1 MKIIPT
7 TLALGL
13 LTAAAAQAQAQTL
26 QGTTY
31 LRINAGNIS
40 YTQRAEDNFR
50 SISGTLLPAAGRFV
64 ATNFL
69 VGAEVPLGYSHYR
82 YEYIFSGTIGSD
94 EKVSVS
100 DVTFGVSPFVRYYLP
115 GAGSHR
121 LFGQISGSLGWL
133 RNRQQNTY
141 SGRYET
147 KRERTIDYQEYGAGL
162 GYNYFI
168 TPSAALELTAG
179 YKRSTLGPD
188 RTNGNLDVQAGFAL
202 LLPSTK

>member
-1 MKIIPT
+1 MKIIPA

-13 LTAAAAQAQAQTL
+13 LTAAAAQAQTS

-50 SISGTLLPAAGRFV
+50 SISGALLPAAGHFIT
-64 ATNFL
+64 TNFL

-82 YEYIFSGTIGSD
+82 YEYVFSGTIGSD
-94 EKVSVS
+94 EKFSAS

-115 GAGSHR
+115 GTGSHR
-121 LFGQISGSLGWL
+121 FFGQISGGLGWL

-141 SGRYET
+141 SGRYKT
-147 KRERTIDYQEYGAGL
+147 RRERTIDYQEYGAGL

-202 LLPSTK
+202 LLPSIK